1 MSKIKEVL
9 KVAADKISLDNFIE
23 MHNCLKEINDKE
35 KQYRYKDDFKDLIQ
49 LIIDYLIFGDK
60 KKDQVYFDNFCELDF
75 MKEFIVA
82 SKSRNMD
89 ILLQIIK
96 SMSALILTISNKAS
110 LFYIFSNN
118 FINDIITNDDIQDSN
133 EDFLSF
139 YVNFLKSL
147 SLKIDATT
155 IQLFF
160 QKEKNSFPLLE
171 NALKLYNND
180 DSMIKNVVRN
190 IFLKFVGLS
199 KEYKPLKDYLLSLPI
214 LKYFC
219 FLSCRL
225 TDMTIEINHLAG
237 YNILYNYN
245 LISDFDFNY
254 DKLKGIHDDLID
266 EILYLNDILSINDTQ
281 ISFVLL
287 NSLLYYYICP
297 LLLGSIINYRFFF
310 YDNEKKDKYIRY
322 MIAPEIALYMLTLF
336 LSNIKND
343 SLLNILCCLLFKYKI
358 NEDII
363 NKFVNVQFN
372 DKYPI
377 FPSSY
382 CYFYKEQNYK
392 EKDLTF
398 VQYITY
404 NFNEKFICNL
414 IMKPN
419 NKFYEVAQL
428 CKKYEENFNDSTFD
442 PYNNYE
448 NIFNDIYSKFNKN
461 DKKFMRDYHNT
472 ISMATGIKSGLSENE
487 NENNVL
493 KYLNNTNNMIIN
505 PIRKAILEDLFKC
518 GFEIVN
524 FGINILIYSMF
535 YNIMID
541 ENNDMNKSLSRKFL
555 YYECKFIPYELY
567 LTNNIINRN
576 IIKENENLENDE
588 NNIIINLK
596 KDYKE
601 NNELKIKEVNENSKE
616 IEKNEDNKKE
626 ENEEEKKE
634 DNENKDNYDKN
645 EENLIIIKDEEKIIE
660 KEVQKKEEN
669 EEKEEKEKN
678 EENKKK
684 NEEIDIKES
693 EIETKLL
700 LFKTEIYELKY
711 KEKEDIYSHNF
722 IFDKNDINNLINL
735 IRSSNPYCSLELLLN
750 IYNIKFLSS
759 PLQPNKNENEDNI
772 NNENKNEIKNEN
784 IIENK
789 NEYIDKK
796 ENEDSDEIKNED
808 SDEIKNKIIDEK
820 DIISNELLFSKEH
833 TIKLIDAIIEFIQK
847 IKYFILNN
855 ISFKYIS
862 FESFE
867 NAWNTYK
874 NEYSFNQ
881 KNLIIKY
888 ILTPYY
894 ICIPSATIN
903 VEDFPFKSN
912 NNKYTFETYL
922 LGYLAL
928 KDLLNNNK
936 TDKFPLENG
945 NFEYKPGDIIN
956 FENINIHSSKF
967 KLLKVLLKKANK
979 NEFEECTL
987 FVNKNSIIFGKELKE
1002 IDNGMN
1008 NIKIRS
1014 MHPLRE
1020 LEICLD
1026 RAYSNSLQ
1034 IYFKKNNYIIECE
1047 SNEKRKQIKIELEQK
1062 RNEFRKWE
1070 LDKIFKLLDSE
1081 EKKYKEFVEKYK
1093 FNFYF
1098 GGKVNVEKKNEDEE
1112 DKKEENKEQLFEWE

>member
-1 MSKIKEVL
+1 MKNIKEVV
-9 KVAADKISLDNFIE
+9 KSAGEKITIDNFIE
-23 MHNCLKEINDKE
+23 MHNCLKEINDRE
-35 KQYRYKDDFKDLIQ
+35 KQYKYKDDFKDLIQ

-60 KKDQVYFDNFCELDF
+60 KKEQVYFDNFCELDF

-118 FINDIITNDDIQDSN
+118 FINNIITNDDIQESN

-147 SLKIDATT
+147 SLKIDTTT

-190 IFLKFVGLS
+190 IFLKFAGLS

-237 YNILYNYN
+237 YKILYNYN

-254 DKLKGIHDDLID
+254 DKLKGVHDDLID

-297 LLLGSIINYRFFF
+297 LLLGSIINYKFFF
-310 YDNEKKDKYIRY
+310 YDNEYKSKYIRY
-322 MIAPEIALYMLTLF
+322 MVAPEIALYMLTLF

-363 NKFVNVQFN
+363 NNFTNIQFN

-377 FPSSY
+377 YPSNY

-392 EKDLTF
+392 EKNLTF

-404 NFNEKFICNL
+404 NFNDKFICNL
-414 IMKPN
+414 IKKPN
-419 NKFYEVAQL
+419 DKFYESVQL
-428 CKKYEENFNDSTFD
+428 CKKYEESFNDSTFD

-448 NIFNDIYSKFNKN
+448 NIFNEIYSKFNKN

-472 ISMATGIKSGLSENE
+472 ISMATGIKCGLSENE

-505 PIRKAILEDLFKC
+505 PIRKVILEELFKC
-518 GFEIVN
+518 GYEIVN
-524 FGINILIYSMF
+524 FGINILLYSMF

-567 LTNNIINRN
+567 LTKNIINRN
-576 IIKENENLENDE
+576 VIKEKENIENEE
-588 NNIIINLK
+588 NNIIKDNKDIIK
-596 KDYKE
+596 KDD
-601 NNELKIKEVNENSKE
+601 NENKE
-616 IEKNEDNKKE
+616 IIIKE
-626 ENEEEKKE
+626 ENENKE
-634 DNENKDNYDKN
+634 DKDNM
-645 EENLIIIKDEEKIIE
+645 ENLIITKNEEEKEAE
-660 KEVQKKEEN
+660 KEDEKEDGNEKEDGK
-669 EEKEEKEKN
+669 EEKEEKG
-678 EENKKK
+678 ENKI
-684 NEEIDIKES
+684 NEEEIDIKES

-700 LFKTEIYELKY
+700 LFKTEIYEIKY
-711 KEKEDIYSHNF
+711 KEKEDIYSQDF

-750 IYNIKFLSS
+750 IYNIKYLSS
-759 PLQPNKNENEDNI
+759 PLQQNKNENI
-772 NNENKNEIKNEN
+772 NEIKNEN
-784 IIENK
+784 KDDKNENIIEIKNK
-789 NEYIDKK
+789 NID
-796 ENEDSDEIKNED
+796 ENENSVEIKNEN
-808 SDEIKNKIIDEK
+808 SDENENEKIDEK
-820 DIISNELLFSKEH
+820 DIISNELLLSKEH

-847 IKYFILNN
+847 IKFFILNN

-967 KLLKVLLKKANK
+967 KLLKVLLKKSNK

-987 FVNKNSIIFGKELKE
+987 FVNKNSIIFGNELKE
-1002 IDNGMN
+1002 IDNGIN
-1008 NIKIRS
+1008 SIKIKS

-1034 IYFKKNNYIIECE
+1034 IYFKTNNYIIECE
-1047 SNEKRKQIKIELEQK
+1047 SNEKRKQIKAELEQK

-1070 LDKIFKLLDSE
+1070 LDNIFKLLDSD

-1093 FNFYF
+1093 YKLYF
-1098 GGKVNVEKKNEDEE
+1098 GGKINVEKNIEDEE
-1112 DKKEENKEQLFEWE
+1112 KEENKDNLFEWE